1 MAMNYN
7 NSNPFGIQPGSVSSV
22 MPNPTAFIGGT
33 ISGRAKDINIY
44 IDAEMLSELWRK
56 YDPTT
61 DTQDPTCSFLQKHF
75 AELNALPRTLNQY
88 PCNNFAPG
96 ITEQYVSVEYRLLGR
111 RETRKRNFR
120 FYLDANGNCRC
131 EIVETIPTDYT
142 DRGSGPIGPMGGL
155 GNPTLGGGM
164 MPMSMTGTPNFTMVQ
179 PGTMST
185 VMPNPTAF
193 VGGTISG
200 RAKDMSIYIDAEM
213 LSELWRKYD
222 PTSDT
227 KRPTCAFL
235 QKHFAELNS
244 LPRTLNQYPCK
255 NFPPGITEQYVKVE
269 YRLLGSRETET
280 RNFRFYIDSNGNC
293 RCEMVQTIPPDYT
306 DRGSGPTG
314 GPIDLGQGGML
325 GGVMGGTGGV
335 EYADSALSAYTN
347 NNLNM
352 KIVQGPMSSVID
364 LSNNPTSVRILNE
377 KEKIKSIQ
385 PSSVSSV
392 SSKYNSLYN
401 RVTNNIVNNPESFQN
416 SLFSQQTQF
425 LTNNA
430 VLGND
435 VYTQMLRESRV
446 LPESLT
452 NTFAPLPTGF
462 SQAQNIDMTTQMY
475 GVREPY
481 SPVNQFSNLNI
492 STYPQTNQLSETNQT
507 ISYPMNSFGTI
518 SPANYYNSPQSIAG
532 GSYTSVPVNSYHRR

>member
-335 EYADSALSAYTN
+335 EYADSALGEYVQSKN
-347 NNLNM
+347 NYVEINTDNPL
-352 KIVQGPMSSVID
+352 PSVID
-364 LSNNPTSVRILNE
+364 LSSNSTILQMVDKLQKSKSTTTNNQNIRPSSYYGYNNQNLNQLQQYRLDSNNVILGNQQLVSNGMLSEMEKPIYLANRFDSLPSSNLNE
-377 KEKIKSIQ
+377 MNSISMYQTTPQMGTSLEIKYPTNSFPPIN
-385 PSSVSSV
+385 SVSSIQQMTTPTLV
-392 SSKYNSLYN
+392 SSYLSNTYGGVVGTNYAINQSVNS
-401 RVTNNIVNNPESFQN
+401 IG
-416 SLFSQQTQF
+416 SL
-425 LTNNA
+425 
-430 VLGND
+430 
-435 VYTQMLRESRV
+435 
-446 LPESLT
+446 PT
-452 NTFAPLPTGF
+452 NT
-462 SQAQNIDMTTQMY
+462 
-475 GVREPY
+475 
-481 SPVNQFSNLNI
+481 
-492 STYPQTNQLSETNQT
+492 
-507 ISYPMNSFGTI
+507 
-518 SPANYYNSPQSIAG
+518 
-532 GSYTSVPVNSYHRR
+532 YHI